1 MQRMKIT
8 YRLLAGYLAVL
19 LMLLV
24 LAAFSILKVDVI
36 ASALGTVND
45 VNSVKQR
52 YAINF
57 RGSVHNRAILLRD
70 VVLLSDPKDID
81 QALADIRQQLGNYQV
96 SARAMDQMFDRNVQI
111 TDDERQILAS
121 IKRIEAKTMPVAGTV
136 VSLRLAGKQGEAHDL
151 LMSEARPDFIEWLRV
166 INQFIDLEEAK
177 NHVVGR
183 QAQVQAQDFRLFM
196 LPLCGAAML
205 MGVGIMLWS
214 ARSLRPLRDLTV
226 TMNRLS
232 HRDLAVPVVGTERHD
247 EIGAMAKAV
256 QIFKDGM
263 IKADASAATQEA
275 EACDKERR
283 AQRLEAL
290 IGGFERTIGQT
301 VGLLSAASSEMEATA
316 QAMSS
321 TATETN
327 QQAGTVASAADV
339 ANAGVQTVAAA
350 AEQLSS
356 SIGEINRQVSQSAK
370 ISGQAVVDA
379 QNAGQVMDTLANG
392 AQKIGEI
399 VNLINNIASQTNLL
413 ALNATIEAARAG
425 DAGKGFAVVASEVKS
440 LAQQTARATDEI
452 AGQIGQVQ
460 SATREAVEAIR
471 GIIVVIEQVGTI
483 STGIAAAVEEQGAA
497 TAEIA
502 RHVQQTSASTR
513 TVTSNIVK
521 VSQAANDTGE
531 AAGQVLSAAQGLSR
545 QAEELSRE
553 VDSFIGGVRT
563 AR

>member
-1 MQRMKIT
+1 MKRMRIST
-8 YRLLAGYLAVL
+8 RLSIGYLAIL
-19 LMLLV
+19 LMLLI
-24 LAAFSILKVDVI
+24 LAAFSIMKVHSI

-70 VVLLSDPKDID
+70 VVLLSDRSDVD
-81 QALADIRQQLGNYQV
+81 QALRDIKQQLDNYNT
-96 SARAMDQMFDRNVQI
+96 SAAAMDDMFRRNVAI
-111 TDDERQILAS
+111 TNDERQILGS
-121 IKRIEAKTMPVAGTV
+121 IKRIEAKTMPVAGSV
-136 VSLRLAGKQGEAHDL
+136 VSLALAGRHDEAHAL
-151 LMSEARPDFIEWLRV
+151 LMKEARPDFIEWLRV

-183 QAQVQAQDFRLFM
+183 RAQTQAQDFRLSM
-196 LPLCGAAML
+196 LLLCGIVILLGA
-205 MGVGIMLWS
+205 GIMVWS
-214 ARSLRPLRDLTV
+214 IRSLRPLRTLTD

-232 HRDLAVPVVGTERHD
+232 HRDLGTPVVGTDRHD
-247 EIGAMAKAV
+247 EIGAMAQAV

-263 IKADASAATQEA
+263 IEADASAASRDA
-275 EACDKERR
+275 EHEEKEQR
-283 AQRLEAL
+283 ARRLEAL
-290 IGGFERTIGQT
+290 TSAFERTIGQM
-301 VGLLSAASSEMEATA
+301 VNLLAAASTEMEATA

-327 QQAGTVASAADV
+327 QQAGTVASAADL
-339 ANAGVQTVAAA
+339 ASAGVQTVAAA

-356 SIGEINRQVSQSAK
+356 SISEINQQVNQSAK
-370 ISGQAVVDA
+370 VSGQAVIDA
-379 QNAGQVMDTLANG
+379 QNAGLMMDTLANG

-399 VNLINNIASQTNLL
+399 VNLITTIASQTNLL

-452 AGQIGQVQ
+452 ASQIGQVQ
-460 SATREAVEAIR
+460 TATREAVEAIR
-471 GIIVVIEQVGTI
+471 GIIVVIQQVGTI
-483 STGIAAAVEEQGAA
+483 STSIAAAVEEQGAA

-502 RHVQQTSASTR
+502 RNVQQTSASTK
-513 TVTSNIVK
+513 TVTANIVK
-521 VSQAANDTGE
+521 VSQAANDTGS
-531 AAGQVLSAAQGLSR
+531 AAGQVLSAAQDLSR
-545 QAEELSRE
+545 QAEGLSRE
-553 VDSFIGGVRT
+553 VGSFIDGVRT

>member
-1 MQRMKIT
+1 MKRMRIST
-8 YRLLAGYLAVL
+8 RLSIGYLAIL
-19 LMLLV
+19 LMLLI
-24 LAAFSILKVDVI
+24 LAAFSIMKVHSI

-70 VVLLSDPKDID
+70 VVLLSDRSAVD
-81 QALADIRQQLGNYQV
+81 QALRDIKQQLDNYNT
-96 SARAMDQMFDRNVQI
+96 SAAAMDDMFRRNVAI
-111 TDDERQILAS
+111 TNDERQILGS
-121 IKRIEAKTMPVAGTV
+121 IKRIEAKTMPVAGSV
-136 VSLRLAGKQGEAHDL
+136 VSLALAGRHDEAHAL
-151 LMSEARPDFIEWLRV
+151 LMKEARPDFIEWLRV

-183 QAQVQAQDFRLFM
+183 RAQTQAQDFRLSM
-196 LPLCGAAML
+196 LLLCGIVILLGA
-205 MGVGIMLWS
+205 GIMVWS
-214 ARSLRPLRDLTV
+214 IRSLRPLRTLTD

-232 HRDLAVPVVGTERHD
+232 HRDLGTPVVGTDRHD
-247 EIGAMAKAV
+247 EIGAMAQAV

-263 IKADASAATQEA
+263 IEADASAASRDA
-275 EACDKERR
+275 EHEEKEQR
-283 AQRLEAL
+283 ARRLEAL
-290 IGGFERTIGQT
+290 TSAFERTIGQM
-301 VGLLSAASSEMEATA
+301 VNLLAAASTEMEATA

-327 QQAGTVASAADV
+327 QQAGTVASAADL
-339 ANAGVQTVAAA
+339 ASAGVQPVAAA

-356 SIGEINRQVSQSAK
+356 SISEINQQVNQSAK
-370 ISGQAVVDA
+370 VSGQAVIDA
-379 QNAGQVMDTLANG
+379 QNAGLMMDTLANG

-399 VNLINNIASQTNLL
+399 VNLITTIASQTNLL

-452 AGQIGQVQ
+452 ASQIGQVQ
-460 SATREAVEAIR
+460 TATREAVEAIR
-471 GIIVVIEQVGTI
+471 GIIVVIQQVGTI
-483 STGIAAAVEEQGAA
+483 STSIAAAVEEQGAA

-502 RHVQQTSASTR
+502 RNVQQTSASTK
-513 TVTSNIVK
+513 TVTANIVK
-521 VSQAANDTGE
+521 VSQAANDTGS
-531 AAGQVLSAAQGLSR
+531 AAGQVLSAAQDLSR
-545 QAEELSRE
+545 QAEGLSRE
-553 VDSFIGGVRT
+553 VGSFIDGVRT